1 MTDKA
6 PRVEPPKVVGLV
18 ANMGQE
24 KALAAVEKA
33 LEVLAGH
40 KGIEL
45 VLEDRLAR
53 RLGRKGGV
61 PQSKMEMDMLII
73 AGGDGT
79 ILHAL
84 HMTNVPVLCINTGSV
99 GFLAEL
105 AVEDVEQ
112 GLEAVMAG
120 NYILDQRMRIKC
132 LVNGRR
138 QLDATNEVVV
148 HTAAVSKMMTL
159 ELSIDGTNVDTYR
172 ADGLIVATP
181 TGSTSYALSTGGPIL
196 DPRVKAM
203 VLTPIAPFNLHS
215 RPMVIP
221 ADSVAQISTTEQHYP
236 GLVVIDGQHEV
247 HFRQRTTVELTM
259 SDNPAFFVRMSEEG
273 FYEKLRRKFI
283 SHYPCDVIED

>member
-1 MTDKA
+1 MVDKA
-6 PRVEPPKVVGLV
+6 PKVEPPKVVGLV

-24 KALAAVEKA
+24 QALSAIEKA
-33 LEVLAGH
+33 LKVLEGH
-40 KGIEL
+40 KGLDL
-45 VLEDRLAR
+45 VIEDRLAR
-53 RLGRKGGV
+53 RLGKKKGT
-61 PQSKMEMDMLII
+61 PQSKMDVDMLVI

-79 ILHAL
+79 ILNAL
-84 HMTNVPVLCINTGSV
+84 HMTNAPVLSINTGAV

-105 AVEDVEQ
+105 GVDEIEQ
-112 GLEAVMAG
+112 GINAALG
-120 NYILDQRMRIKC
+120 GKYLLDKRMRLKC
-132 LVNGRR
+132 TVNGRR

-159 ELSIDGTNVDTYR
+159 ELAIDGFYVDTVR

-203 VLTPIAPFNLHS
+203 VLTPIAPYNLHS

-221 ADSVAQISTTEQHYP
+221 AESVAQISTTEQHYP

-247 HFRQRTTVELTM
+247 HFRQRTTVELTK
-259 SDNPAFFVRMSEEG
+259 SDTYTYFVRMGES

>member
-1 MTDKA
+1 MVDKA
-6 PRVEPPKVVGLV
+6 PKVEIPKVVGLV
-18 ANMGQE
+18 ANLGQEQALTAIE
-24 KALAAVEKA
+24 KALKV
-33 LEVLAGH
+33 LEGH
-40 KGIEL
+40 KGLDL
-45 VLEDRLAR
+45 VIEDRLAR
-53 RLGRKGGV
+53 RLGKKKGT
-61 PQSKMEMDMLII
+61 PQSKMEVDMLVI

-84 HMTNVPVLCINTGSV
+84 HMTSAPVLSINTGSV

-105 AVEDVEQ
+105 GRDEIDKGIRSVLQ
-112 GLEAVMAG
+112 G
-120 NYILDQRMRIKC
+120 NYILDKRMRLKC
-132 LVNGRR
+132 TVNGRR

-159 ELSIDGTNVDTYR
+159 ELAIDGNYVDTVR
-172 ADGLIVATP
+172 ADGLIVASP

-196 DPRVKAM
+196 DPRVMAM

-221 ADSVAQISTTEQHYP
+221 AESVAQISTTEQHYP

-247 HFRQRTTVELTM
+247 HFRQRTTVELTK
-259 SDNPAFFVRMSEEG
+259 SDTYTYFVRMGEG

>member
-1 MTDKA
+1 MVEKDPK
-6 PRVEPPKVVGLV
+6 VEPPKVVGLI
-18 ANMGQE
+18 ANLGQE
-24 KALAAVEKA
+24 KALAAIEKA
-33 LEVLAGH
+33 LKVLEGH
-40 KGIEL
+40 KGLDL
-45 VLEDRLAR
+45 VIEDRLAR
-53 RLGRKGGV
+53 RLGKTKGV
-61 PQSKMEMDMLII
+61 PQSKMEADMLVI

-84 HMTNVPVLCINTGSV
+84 HMSNAPVLSINTGAV

-105 AVEDVEQ
+105 GVDEIEQ
-112 GLEAVMAG
+112 GINSVLNG
-120 NYILDQRMRIKC
+120 NYLLDKRMRLKC
-132 LVNGRR
+132 TVNGRR

-159 ELSIDGTNVDTYR
+159 ELAIDGFYVDTVR
-172 ADGLIVATP
+172 ADGIIVATP

-221 ADSVAQISTTEQHYP
+221 AESVAQISTTEQHYP

-247 HFRQRTTVELTM
+247 HFRQRTTVELTK
-259 SDNPAFFVRMSEEG
+259 SDTYTYFVRMGEG